1 MTGSENGS
9 DGADMTEEPHR
20 GLVTFGETLALLG
33 ADDVGALRPGRG
45 FSLSF
50 GGSESNVA
58 IGVARLGGDSTWM
71 GMVGDDTLGDLVL
84 RELRAEGVTVHASR
98 HPTAATSVML
108 KERPVGATTRVHY
121 YRAGGAGSQLDLDD
135 IDLEA
140 VRRAAVLHVTGITA
154 ALSERMADLMATVME
169 IARSAGTTVSLDL
182 NYRAKLWDI
191 EQAQTAYAHLLPK
204 SDLVFAGAAEAAIA
218 VGRHRDAFATARALA
233 KLGPKAVVVT
243 LGSRGAVAVI
253 DGHEHTVPGVPVLA
267 VDTVGAGDGFVAGYL
282 AELLRGAEPAERLAL
297 GNDVGAY
304 VCQIPGDWEGL
315 PFRQQLVSHH
325 DPVQR

>member
-1 MTGSENGS
+1 MTGPESGS
-9 DGADMTEEPHR
+9 DGADMTESHR

-33 ADDVGALRPGRG
+33 ADDVGALRPGRS

-58 IGVARLGGDSTWM
+58 IGVARLGEEATWM

-121 YRAGGAGSQLDLDD
+121 YRAGGAGSQLSLDD
-135 IDLEA
+135 IDLDA
-140 VRRAAVLHVTGITA
+140 VRRSAVLHVTGITA
-154 ALSERMADLMATVME
+154 ALSERMAELTAMVMD
-169 IARSAGTTVSLDL
+169 IARSAGTIISLDL
-182 NYRAKLWDI
+182 NYRAKLWDVD
-191 EQAQTAYAHLLPK
+191 QARAAYARLLPK
-204 SDLVFAGAAEAAIA
+204 TDLVFAGASEAAIA
-218 VGRHRDAFATARALA
+218 VGRYGDAFATARALA
-233 KLGPKAVVVT
+233 EQGPTGVVVT
-243 LGSRGAVAVI
+243 LGSRGAVAII
-253 DGHEHTVPGVPVLA
+253 DGHEHTAPGVPVRA

-297 GNDVGAY
+297 GNAVGAY

-315 PFRQQLVSHH
+315 PFRQQLVPHH